1 MNHDDDRLADRL
13 AIHEL
18 RARYNHFYDNK
29 DLEAFLSIFTE
40 DGLLQLGPA
49 GWAKGKEELRAHLGG
64 PMAAADFAAHF
75 TTDEMTEF
83 TGLDTARGTS
93 RFAVHT
99 GRNPAIEGAGTYHDT
114 YRRVDGAWKLSS
126 RTIEFF
132 YFGPRAVSFPDRP
145 AVPPPPEGALPPD
158 ATPR

>member
-1 MNHDDDRLADRL
+1 MTTDDRLADRL

-18 RARYNHFYDNK
+18 RARYNHHYDSK
-29 DLEAFLSIFTE
+29 DLEAFLSIVTE

-49 GWAKGKEELRAHLGG
+49 GWAKGQDELRAALAG
-64 PMAAADFAAHF
+64 PMQAADFAAHF

-83 TGLDTARGTS
+83 TGPDTAKGRS

-99 GRNPAIEGAGTYHDT
+99 GRDPAIEGAGTYHDT
-114 YRRVDGAWKLSS
+114 YRRVGTQWKLSS

-132 YFGPRAVSFPDRP
+132 YFGPRAVPFPDRP
-145 AVPPPPEGALPPD
+145 TVPPPPAGALPPE
-158 ATPR
+158 AAPQ

>member
-1 MNHDDDRLADRL
+1 MAADDRWADRL
-13 AIHEL
+13 AIHEV

-29 DLEAFLSIFTE
+29 DLEAFLSIFTD

-49 GWAKGKEELRAHLGG
+49 GWAKGKDELRAALAG

-75 TTDEMTEF
+75 TTDEMTDF
-83 TGLDTARGTS
+83 TGPGTARGTS

-99 GRNPAIEGAGTYHDT
+99 GRDPAIEGAGTYHDT
-114 YRRVDGAWKLSS
+114 YRRVDGVWKLAS

-132 YFGPRAVSFPDRP
+132 YFGPRPVGFPDRP
-145 AVPPPPEGALPPD
+145 TVPPPPAGALPAEP
-158 ATPR
+158 PPG